1 MRIDKAL
8 EHIKW
13 KFNNSWKPTP
23 KDIEAFNAILDYR
36 EKVESINLQQNNNFA
51 KLWIHQLILLSNS
64 EMYTGE
70 RCIQVIDE
78 ILSKSVYD
86 WCLELQQQLSI
97 MRFNALSKEGASDEE
112 LTKALT
118 FKMKEEDV
126 IKFVNKNITRNIL
139 QFEK

>member
-8 EHIKW
+8 ENFKW
-13 KFNNSWKPTP
+13 KFENKWKPTE
-23 KDIEAFNAILDYR
+23 KDVEAFKAIIEYK
-36 EKVESINLQQNNNFA
+36 EKQESINLQQNNNFA

-112 LTKALT
+112 LTEALAWKPT
-118 FKMKEEDV
+118 EDYV

>member
-8 EHIKW
+8 EHFKW
-13 KFNNSWKPTP
+13 KFENKWKPTE
-23 KDIEAFNAILDYR
+23 KDVEAFKAIIEYK
-36 EKVESINLQQNNNFA
+36 EKQESINLQQNNNFA

-112 LTKALT
+112 LTEALT

>member
-8 EHIKW
+8 VHFEW
-13 KFNNSWKPTP
+13 KFNNNWKPTP

-112 LTKALT
+112 LTEALAWKPT
-118 FKMKEEDV
+118 EDYV

>member
-8 EHIKW
+8 EHFKW
-13 KFNNSWKPTP
+13 KFENKWKPTE
-23 KDIEAFNAILDYR
+23 KDVEAFKAIIEYK
-36 EKVESINLQQNNNFA
+36 EKQESINLQQNNNFA

-112 LTKALT
+112 LTEALT
-118 FKMKEEDV
+118 FKIKEEDV